1 MNYAQHNVTGYY
13 AECRFAECH
22 YEEFCYAEC
31 SYAEYCYAECC
42 YAECCY
48 GDRRGVKIDEWA
60 YNKKLFT
67 LVNNPSVLRLF
78 LQTFL

>member
-13 AECRFAECH
+13 AECCFAECR

-31 SYAEYCYAECC
+31 SYAECCYSESCYA
-42 YAECCY
+42 
-48 GDRRGVKIDEWA
+48 DRRGVKNGEWA

-67 LVNNPSVLRLF
+67 LVNNPSV
-78 LQTFL
+78 Q